1 MKEKIIAVVVDH
13 KLLTLYRPDA
23 STIEIP
29 QGDPRVRGIIDAVLP
44 IVNSGGIA
52 EVDLTMT
59 NTYQEFEKKTNGFV
73 RFFKVAKKAVAHI
86 FGKDDSAEVE
96 PIMPGE
102 FGHVPNQKDA
112 QTKAAVDEI
121 LAGAIPSS
129 DQNFD
134 SSRQESN
141 EDTIVAVVETKAG
154 PVIVPEAE
162 KLKDHINYSAGKGS
176 TKGMEAFYNRIA
188 TVIEKRGHSVQDIL
202 RFLERADLPI
212 ADDGSIVAYKLLN
225 RRHGTYGND
234 YYVDC
239 RTGNVQ
245 QSIGSFVCVD
255 ESLVDRNR
263 RNKCSNGLHVARRGY
278 LGGFGGDVCVLIKVA
293 PEDVVTVPHGDANK
307 VRVCGYHILFEL
319 PMEAMR
325 KLKQNIPMTDNPE
338 AARLLS
344 RAISGDHP
352 RRMQMVKIGGQR
364 GTNITVTKLTRDNV
378 PAKVTGKIEQHSAF
392 DDATNSPMAVN
403 PSDVSKQVANEVAKA
418 PPAPEPTP
426 EPIAETPKPTASDV
440 ASATASAQQMVEKI
454 VGEST
459 RQQKIQMLWNTVI
472 NSLNRPE
479 VVKAAEEIKSIKK
492 AAKVNWE
499 KLGLTD
505 VQVQNLND
513 LIMQGVAVPESML
526 DLDEK
531 TAPTPQ
537 PAPLPEVE
545 EEEEVP
551 AEPAKK
557 VSTNLTEARRLFT
570 EKKYDELHAFKRA
583 KKKSWEALGF
593 DSLEIDEIMLH
604 KAKG

>member
-44 IVNSGGIA
+44 IVNNGGVA

-59 NTYQEFEKKTNGFV
+59 NTYQEFEKKTNGLI

-86 FGKDDSAEVE
+86 FGKDDEPAVE

-134 SSRQESN
+134 TSRQESN
-141 EDTIVAVVETKAG
+141 EDTIVAVVETKSG

-176 TKGMEAFYNRIA
+176 TKGMEAFYSRIA
-188 TVIEKRGHSVQDIL
+188 KVIDGRGHSVQDVL

-212 ADDGSIVAYKLLN
+212 ADDGTIVAYKLLN
-225 RRHGTYGND
+225 RRHGPGGND

-239 RTGNVQ
+239 HTGNVRQ
-245 QSIGSFVCVD
+245 VVGSYVCVD
-255 ESLVDRNR
+255 EALVDRNR
-263 RNKCSNGLHVARRGY
+263 RNECSNGLHVARRGY

-319 PMEAMR
+319 PSEAMH
-325 KLKQNIPMTDNPE
+325 KLKQNRPMTNNPE

-352 RRMQMVKIGGQR
+352 RRMEMVKIGGQR
-364 GTNITVTKLTRDNV
+364 GSNITVTKLARDGQV
-378 PAKVTGKIEQHSAF
+378 AKPTGKIEQHSAF
-392 DDATNSPMAVN
+392 DDSTNSPMSVN
-403 PSDVSKQVANEVAKA
+403 PTDVSKQVADEVAKA

-440 ASATASAQQMVEKI
+440 ASATASAQQLVEKI
-454 VGEST
+454 VGEPT
-459 RQQKIQMLWNTVI
+459 RQQKVQTLWNVVMTG
-472 NSLNRPE
+472 LDRAH
-479 VVKAAEEIKSIKK
+479 VVKAAEEIKAIKK

-499 KLGLTD
+499 KLGLSD
-505 VQVQNLND
+505 AQVQNLND
-513 LIMQGVAVPESML
+513 LIMEGIAVPESML

-537 PAPLPEVE
+537 PEADGISEDA
-545 EEEEVP
+545 P
-551 AEPAKK
+551 AEPEKK
-557 VSTNLTEARRLFT
+557 VSTNQTEARRLFT
-570 EKKYDELHAFKRA
+570 EKKYDELYAFKRA